1 MSEGL
6 VKIIIEITPVE
17 KESRV
22 KSFKKVMEFSVD
34 YEDLPLRVT
43 ANSAKVVRKALMLAE
58 EMCED

>member
-6 VKIIIEITPVE
+6 VKIIIEITPGE

-22 KSFKKVMEFSVD
+22 KSFKKVMEFPVD
-34 YEDLPLRVT
+34 YEDLPLRVS
-43 ANSAKVVRKALMLAE
+43 ANSAKVVRKALTLAE